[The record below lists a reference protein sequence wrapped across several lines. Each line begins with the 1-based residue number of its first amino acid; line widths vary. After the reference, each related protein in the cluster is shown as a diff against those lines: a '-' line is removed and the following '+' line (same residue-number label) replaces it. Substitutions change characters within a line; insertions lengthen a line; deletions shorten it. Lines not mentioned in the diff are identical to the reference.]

1 MYALL
6 DAPDPPPPEA
16 PPPAAPD
23 PDAEARGM
31 VDACELAVELARER
45 SSRSEMTE
53 KGRRQMRPSDRRKA
67 KWEGPT

>member
-1 MYALL
+1 MDEL
-6 DAPDPPPPEA
+6 DPPPPPPPEA
-16 PPPAAPD
+16 PPAAPD

>member
-1 MYALL
+1 M
-6 DAPDPPPPEA
+6 DDPDPPPPPPPEA

-53 KGRRQMRPSDRRKA
+53 KGRRQMRPSDSRKA

>member
-1 MYALL
+1 MDEL
-6 DAPDPPPPEA
+6 DPPPPPPPEA
-16 PPPAAPD
+16 PPAAPD

-53 KGRRQMRPSDRRKA
+53 KGRRQMRPSDKRKA